1 MSSSAQHRTEADLAG
16 NAAGVTRRDL
26 LALAAMGVV
35 AGASRQ
41 VTAATEGQLTYG
53 VHVSLAPSW
62 FDPAETQGII
72 TPYMVLYALH
82 DSMVKATISRSART
96 RNSITA
102 SRSPPRTLNSPTN
115 AIAAPRTS

>member
-41 VTAATEGQLTYG
+41 VTAATEHHTY
-53 VHVSLAPSW
+53 
-62 FDPAETQGII
+62 QGMLRV
-72 TPYMVLYALH
+72 TGC
-82 DSMVKATISRSART
+82 D
-96 RNSITA
+96 
-102 SRSPPRTLNSPTN
+102 
-115 AIAAPRTS
+115 